1 MLRGRECQKSQGR
14 VSIKKIKNKNKL
26 RRELLKD
33 IGLRWGW
40 KRIVDERESKKENS
54 KIKKAEKN

>member
-1 MLRGRECQKSQGR
+1 M
-14 VSIKKIKNKNKL
+14 
-26 RRELLKD
+26 KD